1 VNRLRIL
8 AFATKLCEKKGY
20 DAEIFCGIKER
31 SFKGFE
37 SNNSLKIWDGTY
49 QNSLENSSALV
60 KTLMIE
66 LTLLT
71 LLNYVGDNFCEYRNL
86 GHDNYKSLLLSY
98 SDASNKFGPLEV
110 KKIIEKSEN
119 FKVTAVAIA
128 AIKCPQHIVK

>member
-1 VNRLRIL
+1 MSTNLIL
-8 AFATKLCEKKGY
+8 WFQLFFV
-20 DAEIFCGIKER
+20 IV
-31 SFKGFE
+31 
-37 SNNSLKIWDGTY
+37 
-49 QNSLENSSALV
+49 LV
-60 KTLMIE
+60 KNVLHSIIRKKFARKKALMIE

-110 KKIIEKSEN
+110 KKVIEKSDN